1 MQVIHVIIHLK
12 LQKARG
18 REGERARERE
28 EGRGDLERKRK
39 SREETPRRG
48 REITARPT
56 QDELIFLRVVQY
68 FSQFHHIRVVQL
80 LKDGNLTM
88 YVVQRA
94 LHLHAPHSTTHSAS
108 LGVFAKF
115 WSGTHWGRGE
125 EKSEGEG
132 KREGGREGG
141 EGGEGEQKGKEK
153 ERERGEHMKHEVTIS
168 HTHTHTQTYKERL
181 VPRDLL
187 LDMVW

>member
-1 MQVIHVIIHLK
+1 MCWGGAEGEKKDASNTCHNSLE
-12 LQKARG
+12 AT
-18 REGERARERE
+18 EGEREGGKERE
-28 EGRGDLERKRK
+28 PESQREGRRKRR

-88 YVVQRA
+88 YVVQGA

-115 WSGTHWGRGE
+115 WSGTHWGGGE

-141 EGGEGEQKGKEK
+141 RVGRVSKK
-153 ERERGEHMKHEVTIS
+153 ERRRREREESI
-168 HTHTHTQTYKERL
+168 
-181 VPRDLL
+181 
-187 LDMVW
+187 